1 MKKLL
6 LLVLCCILLFACLG
20 CDAAEEEVYRFG
32 VTTDAGDVVQFQTT
46 KPVTKYT
53 DPAAYIDLPYAEI
66 ASGNPQYQF
75 NRETLDDRDGVYY
88 TYVELFEGITEIEY
102 DITYGWKLEIPEED
116 IIEFETNIE
125 KIELC
130 GFEAYDRSYT
140 YWNTSSD
147 YDGVVGY
154 VKEILI
160 PLSTKDDGTWKG
172 WTYYAIIVLNC
183 EHDSEENR
191 ALIDDLLSS
200 DLKIFAAET
209 KTPAPKPLPGEY

>member
-6 LLVLCCILLFACLG
+6 LLVLCCILLFACMG
-20 CDAAEEEVYRFG
+20 CAAEKEEEIQWFG
-32 VTTDAGDVVQFQTT
+32 VRTEDDYVVKFETT
-46 KPVTKYT
+46 KLLFRDT
-53 DPAAYIDLPYAEI
+53 DIV
-66 ASGNPQYQF
+66 SGDMQYYF
-75 NRETLDDRDGVYY
+75 NYETLDDRDGAYY
-88 TYVELFEGITEIEY
+88 TYVELFEDVTKPEYGI
-102 DITYGWKLEIPEED
+102 DGWKLGVPKED
-116 IIEFETNIE
+116 IIEFETNGE

-154 VKEILI
+154 VKEIFILFG
-160 PLSTKDDGTWKG
+160 TNEDGMWKG
-172 WTYYAIIVLNC
+172 WTNFARIMINC

-200 DLKIFAAET
+200 DLKIYEDA
-209 KTPAPKPLPGEY
+209 PAPKPLPGEY